1 MAAIT
6 KLEHNPADEAQIEA
20 AATDVAAATTS
31 TTTMSRKSPSFY
43 LAVFGLCMVALIT
56 AWDATS
62 LAVALP
68 TITSQLNG
76 TTFESFW
83 AGIAFMLGVAVTQP
97 IYVSLSD
104 TLGRKPPL
112 HVSMAL
118 FAVGAIVFAVA
129 KNMATLIAGRLI
141 QGLGG
146 GGLYV
151 LQDIILADI
160 TSLKERPVYLAIVAC
175 AMALGTVLGP
185 IIGGLFADHA
195 DWRWIGWI
203 NLPFAGVGLV
213 IFIFFLRL
221 RPLPT
226 SLQEKIG
233 RLDLVGMLLFAA
245 GATAVALPLSWA
257 EALYPWASWRTFV
270 PLIIG
275 LLVLL
280 GFGFYEGRFPAVPIV
295 PFRIFTNIT
304 SISSLVSGFMHGAI
318 MYTTLQYLPLLFQ
331 AVYLEQPLQAAKS
344 TLPVCVATVV
354 FSFVAPIIIEVTR
367 RYRLLLWSGW
377 LLLTLFMGLLCL
389 IDQNTPRA
397 QIYAFQCLL
406 GMGIGIVF
414 TGGQVPMQASVEHVD
429 NTGLAVGTLIV
440 VRIFGAL
447 VGLCIGSTVFSS
459 VFAKSIA
466 ELGTLPEPVK
476 ILENPTQ
483 AIEFIPALRM
493 LDLDEEFMRELIDAY
508 RKPFVAI
515 QIAMTCLSGV
525 GFLTSLLIK
534 ELTLEREEVGRQGFE
549 ESDR

>member
-1 MAAIT
+1 MAALT
-6 KLEHNPADEAQIEA
+6 KLEHNPAEEAQIE
-20 AATDVAAATTS
+20 AAATTS

-43 LAVFGLCMVALIT
+43 LAVFGISMVALIT

-62 LAVALP
+62 LAGALP
-68 TITSQLNG
+68 TITSQLING

-83 AGIAFMLGVAVTQP
+83 AGIAFMLGIA
-97 IYVSLSD
+97 
-104 TLGRKPPL
+104 PPL
-112 HVSMAL
+112 HVSIAL
-118 FAVGAIVFAVA
+118 FDVGAIIFAIA
-129 KNMATLIAGRLI
+129 KNVATLITGCLI

-151 LQDIILADI
+151 LQDIILAEI

-195 DWRWIGWI
+195 NWRWIGWI
-203 NLPFAGVGLV
+203 NLHFAGVGLA

-233 RLDLVGMLLFAA
+233 RLDLFEMLLFAA

-257 EALYPWASWRTFV
+257 DALYPWASWITFV

-280 GFGFYEGRFPAVPIV
+280 GFGVYEGRFPVVPIV

-304 SISSLVSGFMHGAI
+304 SISSISL
-318 MYTTLQYLPLLFQ
+318 YFQ
-331 AVYLEQPLQAAKS
+331 AVYLEQPIQAAKS
-344 TLPVCVATVV
+344 TLLVCAAMVV
-354 FSFVAPIIIEVTR
+354 FSFVAPIIIEVSR
-367 RYRLLLWSGW
+367 RYRLLLWSCW

-389 IDQNTPRA
+389 IDQNSPRA

-406 GMGIGIVF
+406 GIGIGIVF
-414 TGGQVPMQASVEHVD
+414 TGGQVPMQARVEHVD

-459 VFAKSIA
+459 VLAKSIA
-466 ELGTLPEPVK
+466 GLGTLPEPVK
-476 ILENPTQ
+476 ILENPIQ
-483 AIEFIPALRM
+483 ATEFIPALRM
-493 LDLDEEFMRELIDAY
+493 LDLAEEFMRELIDAY

-525 GFLTSLLIK
+525 GFLTSLLVK
-534 ELTLEREEVGRQGFE
+534 ELTLDREEVGRQGFE
-549 ESDR
+549 ES